1 MNTKRLLSIL
11 SVVIGLMLMA
21 SCEYEFIEVPPP
33 PPPPEPGDTTS
44 YAEEVAP
51 IFVDDGCTVCHNGGM
66 AFDLTP
72 PNSYN
77 NIMNLN
83 LAVPFKPED
92 SKIYTYPH
100 PVTGDHNNKYK
111 SQDHA
116 DTIYTW
122 IMQGALDN

>member
-1 MNTKRLLSIL
+1 MNTSRLISFLSIA
-11 SVVIGLMLMA
+11 IGLFLLV

-44 YAEEVAP
+44 FAEEVAP
-51 IFVDDGCTVCHNGGM
+51 IFTDDGCIACHDGGS

-72 PNSYN
+72 PNAYN
-77 NIMNLN
+77 SISTMN

-100 PVTGDHNNKYK
+100 PQTGTHNSKYK
-111 SQDHA
+111 SNDNVNI
-116 DTIYTW
+116 IYTW

>member
-1 MNTKRLLSIL
+1 MNTIRFISFLLI
-11 SVVIGLMLMA
+11 VIGLLLLV

-44 YAEEVAP
+44 FAEEVVP
-51 IFVDDGCTVCHNGGM
+51 IFTDDGCTACHNGGM

-72 PNSYN
+72 PNAYN
-77 NIMNLN
+77 SISTLN

-92 SKIYTYPH
+92 SKIYYYPH
-100 PVTGDHNNKYK
+100 PQTGSHNSKYK
-111 SQDHA
+111 SNA
-116 DTIYTW
+116 SANTIYTW